1 MQVAPGSK
9 RTAWVVGLKTLR
21 IHAAASAP
29 LPAAVFGRQVANY
42 QLGPEAAFAPAPV
55 DDQILH
61 QIGGHDHEAA
71 VVHPAAFVQLAHR
84 RDDDR
89 HAGEPLAPG
98 LEPGRV
104 VLPGKW
110 RDWGR

>member
-1 MQVAPGSK
+1 
-9 RTAWVVGLKTLR
+9 
-21 IHAAASAP
+21 
-29 LPAAVFGRQVANY
+29 
-42 QLGPEAAFAPAPV
+42 
-55 DDQILH
+55 
-61 QIGGHDHEAA
+61 
-71 VVHPAAFVQLAHR
+71 VHPAAFVQLAHR